1 MNSFIQ
7 PLTEYSVI
15 SDLKG
20 DIMGRKLPVRVT
32 GCIDAQ
38 KSNLIAAVSS
48 NVKRRLIIAE
58 NDQKAREIAADYSLY
73 DRNVMYYP
81 AKDVIFFSADI
92 RGNTIVSERLKVIK
106 RLLSGNPI
114 TVVTEISAGMDKLSS
129 PERIKSR
136 IIHIDGE
143 SEIDIDELAAELV
156 ANGYTREA
164 LTENPGQFAIRGGII
179 DIFPVTDENPVRIE
193 LWGDSIDCIKSFDA
207 TSQRSIENID
217 SVDIFPAAE
226 IVLSEFERTEGLKKI
241 EKDADRLAKKFT
253 SAENFD
259 AATQLRRTVR
269 EFGENLEYLGGNVG
283 VESYIDYFTKDIA
296 TFFSY
301 FDNEDSVIFL
311 DEPQRLNETAK
322 AVETEFAE
330 SMKGR
335 LEKGYI
341 VPGQAKAII
350 ESKALM
356 AQLAM
361 MDCVLMSTMEY
372 RFQEIPVKKTYS
384 LNVISTPSYAGN
396 FEMLVGDLLKW
407 KKRKYRIIL
416 VAASKSRAVRLAEDL
431 REREITAFFSDDE
444 EHILKP
450 TEVMIVSGALQ
461 KGFEYPL
468 LSFAVISEIDLF
480 GAKKTKK
487 KNRVKYDGDRIK
499 SLSDLNVG
507 DYVVHENYGV
517 GIYRGIEKIEIN
529 NVIKDYINVEYADGG
544 TLHVLATSTG
554 MLQKFAG
561 GDTAKAPKLNR
572 LDSGEWKK
580 TKTKVQS
587 AVCQIAGE
595 LVKLYA
601 LRQASSGHVFDKDN
615 EWQKQFEDSFP
626 FEETE
631 DQLKAIE
638 DTKRDMESPRIMD
651 RLVCGDVGFGKT
663 EIAIRAAFKAVQDSM
678 QVAVLVPTTI
688 LAQQHYNTFTQRMHD
703 FPVHIEMI
711 SRFRT
716 AAEQKK
722 IIADTKAGRIDI
734 LIGTHRI
741 LSKDVDFKKLGLLIV
756 DEEQR
761 FGVTHK
767 EKIKQMRGNVDVLTL
782 TATPIPRT
790 LHMSLSGIRDMSV
803 LDEPPVDRLPIQT
816 FVMEH
821 NDEIIREAI
830 NREMARGGQVYYVNS
845 RIAGIDDVAQ
855 NIQSLVPEANVV
867 YAHGRMSEHDLESI
881 MFSFVNG
888 DIDVLVSTTIIETGL
903 DISNVNTIIID
914 DADRFGL
921 SQLYQLRGRV
931 GRSNRT
937 AYAFMMYRRDKILK
951 EEAKKRLEAIKEFTE
966 LGSGIKIAMRDLEIR
981 GAGNLLGAEQS
992 GHMEAVGYDLYCKM
1006 LNQAVRTLK
1015 LGEDEAEV
1023 YNTSIDLDMD
1033 AYIPPT
1039 YIRNELQKLDMY
1051 KRIATIDTEEAMM
1064 DIEEELTDRYGEL
1077 PPSVMNLIKIAL
1089 LKAQGHEVYV
1099 TSIVQKHRLVKIDFY
1114 EKAKLDVAQ
1123 FPALLD
1129 SYGDALRMIPG
1140 KVPRFELTLRGERGN
1155 ASKAIPEQSVLD
1167 QIGELFTRLHGLLP
1181 ASAQLHE

>member
-1 MNSFIQ
+1 MIFGD
-7 PLTEYSVI
+7 PLKQLAEYELMEQ
-15 SDLKG
+15 DLCR
-20 DIMGRKLPVRVT
+20 GRGPVQAGGLTDGAKAYMACSLAPDTLPWKLFVT
-32 GCIDAQ
+32 YDET
-38 KSNLIAAVSS
+38 
-48 NVKRRLIIAE
+48 R
-58 NDQKAREIAADYSLY
+58 ARELAEDIGCFTD
-73 DRNVMYYP
+73 NVFVYP
-81 AKDVIFFSADI
+81 ARDMLFYSADI
-92 RGNTIVSERLKVIK
+92 RGNLISSQRIDIRRHVTGDAGGCVV
-106 RLLSGNPI
+106 
-114 TVVTEISAGMDKLSS
+114 TVVDGLMDKLEE
-129 PERIKSR
+129 PEMFRGKRIHLKADGR
-136 IIHIDGE
+136 IE
-143 SEIDIDELAAELV
+143 PAELESRLTDFGYERV
-156 ANGYTREA
+156 AQVDG
-164 LTENPGQFAIRGGII
+164 PGQYAVRGGII
-179 DIFPVTDENPVRIE
+179 DVYPLTEDYPVRIE
-193 LWGDSIDCIKSFDA
+193 LWDEDIDSMKSFD
-207 TSQRSIENID
+207 TVSQRSIENKDEVLIYPAGEELLGGSASFLRYFDPEKTLICVDEPVRVNERALVLTQEYTEGVAGRIEAGQADPEELPELFTPQEIAEDLASARTLYMTGLDVPVAEGAVKRAYSLTVRNAASYRNAFDMLIADLKHYRD
-217 SVDIFPAAE
+217 SGYMTV
-226 IVLSEFERTEGLKKI
+226 VLSASRT
-241 EKDADRLAKKFT
+241 RT
-253 SAENFD
+253 S
-259 AATQLRRTVR
+259 
-269 EFGENLEYLGGNVG
+269 
-283 VESYIDYFTKDIA
+283 
-296 TFFSY
+296 
-301 FDNEDSVIFL
+301 
-311 DEPQRLNETAK
+311 
-322 AVETEFAE
+322 
-330 SMKGR
+330 
-335 LEKGYI
+335 
-341 VPGQAKAII
+341 
-350 ESKALM
+350 
-356 AQLAM
+356 
-361 MDCVLMSTMEY
+361 
-372 RFQEIPVKKTYS
+372 
-384 LNVISTPSYAGN
+384 
-396 FEMLVGDLLKW
+396 
-407 KKRKYRIIL
+407 
-416 VAASKSRAVRLAEDL
+416 RLAESL
-431 REREITAFFSDDE
+431 REYGVSAYVPDPGELPELAPGTVA
-444 EHILKP
+444 
-450 TEVMIVSGALQ
+450 VMYGNLH
-461 KGFEYPL
+461 KGFEFPL
-468 LSFAVISEIDLF
+468 IRFAVISESDIF
-480 GAKKTKK
+480 GGRRSSRKRRKKHFD
-487 KNRVKYDGDRIK
+487 YDGTEIT
-499 SLSDLNVG
+499 SLSQLSVG
-507 DYVVHENYGV
+507 DYVVHEEHGLGV
-517 GIYRGIEKIEIN
+517 YRGIEQIERDH
-529 NVIKDYINVEYADGG
+529 VIKDYIKIEY
-544 TLHVLATSTG
+544 
-554 MLQKFAG
+554 AG
-561 GDTAKAPKLNR
+561 GDNCYVPVTKLEVIQKYSDGGEGERRPR
-572 LDSGEWKK
+572 LNKLGGGEWAR
-580 TKTKVQS
+580 TKAGVRK
-587 AVCQIAGE
+587 AVAEIAAE
-595 LVKLYA
+595 LVELYA
-601 LRQASSGHVFDKDN
+601 ARLNGKGYTYGPDTV
-615 EWQKQFEDSFP
+615 WQKEFEEM
-626 FEETE
+626 FEFDETE
-631 DQLKAIE
+631 DQLRAIE
-638 DTKRDMESPRIMD
+638 DVKHDMESGKIMD
-651 RLVCGDVGFGKT
+651 RLICGDVGYGKT
-663 EIAIRAAFKAVQDSM
+663 EVAIRAAFKVIQEGR
-678 QVAVLVPTTI
+678 QVIYLVPTTI

-741 LSKDVDFKKLGLLIV
+741 LSKDVEFKKLGLLIV

-951 EEAKKRLEAIKEFTE
+951 EEAEKRLEAIKEFTE

-1181 ASAQLHE
+1181 ASAHLHE